1 MEKEA
6 KKVIVES
13 KDHQAHR
20 VLLEK
25 KVLLVRKVTKVNQ
38 LRDRSHYL
46 AYREIE
52 VIKVKKVFQDQREML
67 VFQEI
72 QVNQVL
78 EEIKVQQVHKV

>member
-1 MEKEA
+1 
-6 KKVIVES
+6 
-13 KDHQAHR
+13 
-20 VLLEK
+20 
-25 KVLLVRKVTKVNQ
+25 VTKVNQ

-78 EEIKVQQVHKV
+78 EEIK